1 MFNKMA
7 KSIENALRKSSKKD
21 VLFLYKDGKYDVVE
35 YGDSIEGEF
44 DNWQTTVINFNYS
57 NEELPTLEGIE
68 KVLYDV
74 FSKERHKK
82 GV

>member
-35 YGDSIEGEF
+35 YSDSIEGEF
-44 DNWQTTVINFNYS
+44 NNWQTTVINFNYS

-74 FSKERHKK
+74 FKK
-82 GV
+82 IK

>member
-7 KSIENALRKSSKKD
+7 KSIENALRKSSTKD

-35 YGDSIEGEF
+35 YSDSIEGEF
-44 DNWQTTVINFNYS
+44 NNWQTTVINFNYS

-74 FSKERHKK
+74 FKK
-82 GV
+82 IK